1 MASTDIYLDHAATT
15 PVAPAVLEAMTPY
28 LSDRYG
34 NPSSI
39 YAAGREARAGMDRAR
54 GMIANVLNCQAREI
68 VFTSGGTEADNLA
81 LKGVAWH
88 HRLRE
93 RGNHIITTSIEHHA
107 VLHSAEF
114 LEQFGFEVTW
124 LNPDSDGIIQ
134 PEIIRDAIRN
144 DTVLI
149 SVMYA
154 NNEIGTIQP
163 IPEIGAIAREHGI
176 TFHTDAVQAG
186 GTLDLDVEALN
197 VDMLSLSAHKFYG
210 PKGVGLLYVRR
221 QTPIMWQQS
230 GGAQENNHR
239 AGTENVAGIVGMS
252 KALELAEAERET
264 ENQRLIELRDRL
276 SSGLLER
283 ISGTRLNG
291 HPEKRLPNNVNI
303 SFEDVEGETLLL
315 NLDMNGIAA
324 SSGSACTTG
333 STEPSH
339 VLTSLGLSEAL
350 VNGSLRLTLGASN
363 DEAQIDRT
371 IEVLEDSVIRLRR
384 MAAAATA
391 D

>member
-15 PVAPAVLEAMTPY
+15 PVSPEVFEAMRPY
-28 LSDRYG
+28 LGNRFG

-39 YAAGREARAGMDRAR
+39 YAAGREARAGLDRAR
-54 GMIANVLNCQAREI
+54 GMLANVLNCQAREI

-81 LKGVAWH
+81 LKGVAWW
-88 HRLRE
+88 HRLNGK
-93 RGNHIITTSIEHHA
+93 GNHILTTAIEHHA
-107 VLHSAEF
+107 VLHSAGF
-114 LEQFGFEVTW
+114 LEQFGFEVTY
-124 LNPDSDGIIQ
+124 LKPDSDGIIH
-134 PEIIRDAIRN
+134 PESVREAIRP

-154 NNEIGTIQP
+154 NNEVGTIQP
-163 IPEIGAIAREHGI
+163 IREISAIAREHGI

-186 GTLDLDVEALN
+186 GTLELDVDELG
-197 VDMLSLSAHKFYG
+197 VDLLSLSAHKFYG
-210 PKGVGLLYVRR
+210 PKGTGLLYVRR
-221 QTPIMWQQS
+221 QTPILWQQS

-239 AGTENVAGIVGMS
+239 AGTENVAGIIGMS
-252 KALELAEAERET
+252 KALELAEADRES
-264 ENQRLIELRDRL
+264 ENQRLIALRERL

-283 ISGTRLNG
+283 IPGTRLNG
-291 HPEKRLPNNVNI
+291 HPGQRLPNNVNI

-339 VLTSLGLSEAL
+339 VLSALGLSQTL
-350 VNGSLRLTLGASN
+350 VNGSLRLSLGTGN
-363 DEAQIDRT
+363 DEKQIDKT
-371 IEVLEDSVIRLRR
+371 IEVLEESVIRLRR
-384 MAAAATA
+384 MAAATA

>member
-15 PVAPAVLEAMTPY
+15 PVDPDVFEAMAPY

-39 YAAGREARAGMDRAR
+39 YAAGREARAGLDRAR
-54 GMIANVLNCQAREI
+54 GLLANSLNCQAREI

-88 HRLRE
+88 NRLRGG
-93 RGNHIITTSIEHHA
+93 GNHIITTSIEHHA

-114 LEQFGFEVTW
+114 LQQFDFDVTCVD
-124 LNPDSDGIIQ
+124 PDEDGIIH
-134 PEIIRDAIRN
+134 PEAVRAAIRD
-144 DTVLI
+144 DTMLI

-154 NNEIGTIQP
+154 NNEIGAIQP
-163 IPEIGAIAREHGI
+163 IAEIGAVAREHDI

-186 GTLDLDVEALN
+186 GTLDLDVEALG

-221 QTPIMWQQS
+221 QTPILWQQS

-239 AGTENVAGIVGMS
+239 AGTENVAGIIGMS
-252 KALELAEAERET
+252 KALEIAEAERET
-264 ENQRLIELRDRL
+264 ENQRLVDLRTRL
-276 SSGLLER
+276 SNGLLER

-291 HPEKRLPNNVNI
+291 HPERRLPNNVNI
-303 SFEDVEGETLLL
+303 SFDGVEGETLLL

-339 VLTSLGLSEAL
+339 VLRALGLSQTQ
-350 VNGSLRLTLGASN
+350 VNGSLRLSLGKSN
-363 DEAQIDRT
+363 DEEQVDRV
-371 IEVLEDSVIRLRR
+371 IAVLEESIVRLRR
-384 MAAAATA
+384 MAAATA